1 MYHRQ
6 SAMDILLSD
15 GPAAPAAGIPGLPD
29 GPIAPKQPTD
39 AFYAT
44 WNLLE
49 SVADPEIPVVNLREM
64 GILRAVRQTA
74 TGLEVV
80 LTPTYSGCPAMSQMA
95 DDVVNAL
102 AQAGVA
108 ARVLTQIAP
117 AWSTDWMT
125 PEARDKLRAYGIAPP
140 HSCASAGTNVIQFAS
155 KKIAGDAELTV
166 ACPQCG
172 STNTTETSHFG
183 STACKAL
190 YRCLICLEPFDYFKP
205 Y

>member
-1 MYHRQ
+1 MLADAPP
-6 SAMDILLSD
+6 SLL
-15 GPAAPAAGIPGLPD
+15 LPD
-29 GPIAPKQPTD
+29 GPIAKKQPNEP
-39 AFYAT
+39 FYAI

-49 SVADPEIPVVNLREM
+49 SVTDPEIPVVNLREM
-64 GILRAVRQTA
+64 GILRVVRQTD

-80 LTPTYSGCPAMSQMA
+80 ITPTYSGCPAMSQME

-102 AQAGVA
+102 SQAGVA

-125 PEARDKLRAYGIAPP
+125 AEGREKLRAYGIAPP
-140 HSCASAGTNVIQFAS
+140 HPSGCATTGANVIQFAS
-155 KKIAGDAELTV
+155 KKVAYSAAMTV
-166 ACPQCG
+166 LCPQCG
-172 STNTTETSHFG
+172 SQNTTETSHFG

-190 YRCLICLEPFDYFKP
+190 YRCLSCLEPFDYFKP

>member
-1 MYHRQ
+1 MNTLQ
-6 SAMDILLSD
+6 SD
-15 GPAAPAAGIPGLPD
+15 GSPAPAAVTDRLPD
-29 GPIAPKQPTD
+29 GPIAQKQPSD
-39 AFYAT
+39 AHFAT

-49 SVADPEIPVVNLREM
+49 SVIDPEIPVVNLREM

-80 LTPTYSGCPAMSQMA
+80 ITPTYSGCPAMSQME

-125 PEARDKLRAYGIAPP
+125 PEGHEKLRAYGIAPP
-140 HSCASAGTNVIQFAS
+140 HGCATAGANVIQFAS
-155 KKIAGDAELTV
+155 KKIAGSAELTV

-190 YRCLICLEPFDYFKP
+190 YRCLSCLEPFDYFKP

>member
-1 MYHRQ
+1 MQ
-6 SAMDILLSD
+6 VDATPSLLR
-15 GPAAPAAGIPGLPD
+15 LPD
-29 GPIAPKQPTD
+29 GPIARKQPNEP
-39 AFYAT
+39 FYAI

-49 SVADPEIPVVNLREM
+49 SVTDPEIPVVNLREM
-64 GILRAVRQTA
+64 GILRVVRQTA

-80 LTPTYSGCPAMSQMA
+80 ITPTYSGCPAMSQME

-102 AQAGVA
+102 SQAGVA

-125 PEARDKLRAYGIAPP
+125 AEGREKLRAYGIAPP
-140 HSCASAGTNVIQFAS
+140 HPSGCGTAAANVIQFAS
-155 KKIAGDAELTV
+155 KKVAYNAAMTV
-166 ACPQCG
+166 SCPQCG
-172 STNTTETSHFG
+172 SENTTETSHFG

-190 YRCLICLEPFDYFKP
+190 YRCLSCLEPFDYFKP

>member
-1 MYHRQ
+1 MPSDATPSVAHTVP
-6 SAMDILLSD
+6 SA
-15 GPAAPAAGIPGLPD
+15 LPD
-29 GPIAPKQPTD
+29 GPIALKTLSD
-39 AFYAT
+39 AHCAT
-44 WNLLE
+44 WSLLE
-49 SVADPEIPVVNLREM
+49 SVTDPEIPVLNLREM
-64 GILRAVRQTA
+64 GILRAVRETA

-80 LTPTYSGCPAMSQMA
+80 ITPTYSGCPAMSQME

-102 AQAGVA
+102 AKAGVA

-125 PEARDKLRAYGIAPP
+125 PEGREKLRAYGITPP
-140 HSCASAGTNVIQFAS
+140 HPSGCGSVGTNVIQFAS
-155 KKIAGDAELTV
+155 KKIAAHAELTV

-172 STNTTETSHFG
+172 SQNTTETSHFG

-190 YRCLICLEPFDYFKP
+190 YRCLSCLDPFDYFKP

>member
-1 MYHRQ
+1 M
-6 SAMDILLSD
+6 SA
-15 GPAAPAAGIPGLPD
+15 LPD
-29 GPIAPKQPTD
+29 GPIAQKQPSEP
-39 AFYAT
+39 FYAV
-44 WNLLE
+44 WQLLE
-49 SVADPEIPVVNLREM
+49 SVTDPEIPVVNLREM

-80 LTPTYSGCPAMSQMA
+80 ITPTYSGCPAMSQMH

-102 AQAGVA
+102 SKAGLA

-125 PEARDKLRAYGIAPP
+125 TEAHEKLRAYGIAPP
-140 HSCASAGTNVIQFAS
+140 HASQCGMSNANVIQFAS
-155 KKIAGDAELTV
+155 KKGAAGADLAV
-166 ACPQCG
+166 VCPQCG
-172 STNTTETSHFG
+172 SKNTTETSHFG

-190 YRCLICLEPFDYFKP
+190 YRCLDCLEPFDYFKP

>member
-1 MYHRQ
+1 MQVHASPSQ
-6 SAMDILLSD
+6 AQTAASA
-15 GPAAPAAGIPGLPD
+15 LPD
-29 GPIAPKQPTD
+29 GPIALKEPND

-49 SVADPEIPVVNLREM
+49 SVTDPEIPVVNLREM

-80 LTPTYSGCPAMSQMA
+80 ITPTYSGCPAMSQMQ

-102 AQAGVA
+102 AKAGVA

-125 PEARDKLRAYGIAPP
+125 PEAREKLRAYGIAPP
-140 HSCASAGTNVIQFAS
+140 HPSGCGTPVGNVMQFAARKTS
-155 KKIAGDAELTV
+155 GAERTV

-172 STNTTETSHFG
+172 SDNTTETSHFG

-190 YRCLICLEPFDYFKP
+190 YRCLNCLEPFDYFKP